1 VEETQRQARDDEDLA
16 EVSLEWQLLRVAG
29 NPLKHK
35 QQLKTDG
42 STDILPLP
50 PIAITALKIARR
62 WQDQAHA
69 GAWPDRCICGEP
81 HTLIFT
87 TRTGHPI
94 EPGGL
99 NRRFEYRC
107 KRAGVRRITIHDTR
121 RTCGSLLAALDVH
134 PRVAMAILRHSKIA
148 LTMEIYTQV
157 PDRATREA
165 LKRLSDQLGQAPGV
179 MPERAGE

>member
-1 VEETQRQARDDEDLA
+1 VAYGCHRDGLSQPSHRTVKLHRAWVPYLHTRLTRTCEAGLRRNQAQTE
-16 EVSLEWQLLRVAG
+16 
-29 NPLKHK
+29 
-35 QQLKTDG
+35 
-42 STDILPLP
+42 
-50 PIAITALKIARR
+50 
-62 WQDQAHA
+62 
-69 GAWPDRCICGEP
+69 AWPDKCICGEP

-121 RTCGSLLAALDVH
+121 RTCGSRLAALDVH

-165 LKRLSDQLGQAPGV
+165 LKRLSDQLGQAPGT
-179 MPERAGE
+179 